1 MEVGFAPHWRTRP
14 PLKWAGGKRWLVPQ
28 VMEIWCKYEYSR
40 LVEPFVGGM
49 AISLGIQPK
58 LALLND
64 INTHLINFYT
74 WLQKGLSIELELK
87 NEANYYYKYREEFN
101 RLIKSELVNS
111 KKAAELFYFLNKQGY
126 NGLCRFSKNGFNVPF
141 GKYKRVNCLK
151 DLSSYSKIIK
161 NWEFSRSDFS
171 EISIK
176 EGDFIYADP
185 PYDVEFTK
193 YSKEDFR
200 WDDQVR
206 LANWLASC
214 PATVVAS
221 NQATDR
227 IVDLY
232 KSCGFTIIFL
242 DAPRRIAC
250 NGDRSSAREIFA
262 YRNYY

>member
-1 MEVGFAPHWRTRP
+1 MRIDSIRTVKAP
-14 PLKWAGGKRWLVPQ
+14 PLKWAGGKRWLVPY
-28 VMEIWCKYEYSR
+28 VSELWCKQKYNR

-49 AISLGIQPK
+49 AIALGIQPK
-58 LALLND
+58 KALLND
-64 INTHLINFYT
+64 INPHLINFYR

-87 NEANYYYKYREEFN
+87 NEAGCYYQYREEFN
-101 RLIKSELVNS
+101 SLIKSGDTNS

-141 GKYKRVNCLK
+141 GKYKKVNCLQ
-151 DLSSYSKIIK
+151 DLSNYTQPIQDWNFICM
-161 NWEFSRSDFS
+161 DFS
-171 EISIK
+171 EIKIQK
-176 EGDFIYADP
+176 RDFIYADP

-200 WDDQVR
+200 WNDQVR

-214 PATVVAS
+214 SATVVTS

-232 KSCGFTIIFL
+232 KSLGFKIRFL

-250 NGDRSSAREIFA
+250 NGDRASAREIFA
-262 YRNYY
+262 YRTHWG